1 MIKFVLNETYGMNIL
16 RFVIKEQEVTF
27 ELF

>member
-16 RFVIKEQEVTF
+16 RFVIEEQEVTF